1 MHTHIHTY
9 THTHTHTQEY
19 LRKHVSKHK
28 NHGNRQGKSG
38 YYFVGASL
46 PQSAGGVRLATMEIV
61 ARLGAS
67 DISTLSPDALAY
79 VRTCKLS
86 STNYVEP
93 RLLQDARI
101 ECASYSRCPWG
112 TMGPIVSGRFHE
124 ESDAADARA
133 HNTRGP

>member
-1 MHTHIHTY
+1 MGIAR
-9 THTHTHTQEY
+9 EK
-19 LRKHVSKHK
+19 R
-28 NHGNRQGKSG
+28 G
-38 YYFVGASL
+38 YYFAGASL
-46 PQSAGGVRLATMEIV
+46 PQSDGGVRLAAMESV

-67 DISTLSPDALAY
+67 DILTLSPDALAY

-86 STNYVEP
+86 STSYVEP

-124 ESDAADARA
+124 ESDAADAGA
-133 HNTRGP
+133 HIGRSSAGRFQPVRDPCGPWDQPPKIMST